1 MVDLNKALHNCTSD
15 DSLKKRLIKT
25 VLLDKLGRL
34 TVYPWN
40 PENTEYLIQNA
51 RHWFP
56 HMKKG
61 GDARIPYRYNPRIPN
76 HVPEEDLPP
85 TCVEKV
91 LPFALRICWKGSR
104 SPYAGWSSDRAANT
118 IALRISLALQAGGVP
133 SLAKVNIH
141 YIEHRPEFGDVI
153 IYPSSHSERAALI
166 EHAWLPGFY
175 YSDANGKLTTN
186 PIEKRHFSPSSLLGI
201 SCCPSS
207 VGVQMK
213 PYKQWEDQNLSLE
226 EVQAKIEMKIK
237 QSGHPKVAAIQLSGV
252 HFDAENGIFNLH
264 LDSPEDAHILQEY
277 LAKTDLAI
285 DDGPSHDRSVATTPR
300 ANSMHK
306 RKQDQ
311 RKPSP
316 KKNKGNN
323 QAPKSKPSY
332 TPSQPVV
339 TWGNAMSGNPHSHNP
354 RHTIFASS
362 PTNAPTRLAA

>member
-1 MVDLNKALHNCTSD
+1 
-15 DSLKKRLIKT
+15 
-25 VLLDKLGRL
+25 
-34 TVYPWN
+34 
-40 PENTEYLIQNA
+40 
-51 RHWFP
+51 
-56 HMKKG
+56 
-61 GDARIPYRYNPRIPN
+61 
-76 HVPEEDLPP
+76 
-85 TCVEKV
+85 
-91 LPFALRICWKGSR
+91 
-104 SPYAGWSSDRAANT
+104 
-118 IALRISLALQAGGVP
+118 
-133 SLAKVNIH
+133 
-141 YIEHRPEFGDVI
+141 
-153 IYPSSHSERAALI
+153 
-166 EHAWLPGFY
+166 
-175 YSDANGKLTTN
+175 
-186 PIEKRHFSPSSLLGI
+186 
-201 SCCPSS
+201 
-207 VGVQMK
+207 
-213 PYKQWEDQNLSLE
+213 
-226 EVQAKIEMKIK
+226 MKIK

-339 TWGNAMSGNPHSHNP
+339 IWGNAMSGNPHSYNP

-362 PTNAPTRLAA
+362 PTNAPTRPAAYGYDSPQNRPRPQGLDAHSSNIPTNPPTEPSTFANSGLPRWPEPQEPKEYSPPPFSPPQPNRPATFEYNSLPNRPEPQRRRDSAYSPPAVLPPMQMPPSGPAASRKNSMNDRKGNRMPNRPNKKGIPRSNGPRKPPAPPQAVYADKAERRRMARHRHKARKQQN